1 MQPQIQIVNLPG
13 GSRHLALNKTH
24 IFNDRQRR
32 SLVSLVVI
40 LLMTVISCSAAS
52 LDDYQNRLGNAKKY
66 VSQLLEFV
74 AESENGSR
82 DYDGENETIGAL
94 LKVLPDSEKI
104 ESSGGSVET
113 ANQWMSQ
120 GLREFQNEPDSTKR
134 ALILTGINERLDA
147 ILKATDELRAAVAS
161 GRSKDEDKQKLAEI
175 LKREEYQKAEVKE
188 ESLFQKWYRKFM
200 EWLESVFPHPA
211 ISPNA
216 PSGVGSFQTII
227 QVVIFALVIGLV
239 GFLIYRFAPFFARHF
254 GLKTKKDKKDR
265 VILGERI
272 SADESANDLF
282 SEAERLAREG
292 NLRGAIRKGYIA
304 LLCELSDRKV
314 IGLARHKTNRD
325 YLRDVRKRD
334 DLFENMTG
342 LTTNFERN
350 WYGLRPAETQDWE
363 DFRTRY
369 RQTIA
374 DV

>member
-82 DYDGENETIGAL
+82 DGDGENETVGAL

-134 ALILTGINERLDA
+134 AIILTGINERLDA

-216 PSGVGSFQTII
+216 PSGIGSFQTII

>member
-40 LLMTVISCSAAS
+40 LLMTVITCSAAS

-200 EWLESVFPHPA
+200 EWLESVFPQPA
-211 ISPNA
+211 ISPDA